1 MKKRELVYSE
11 LDKRNIIAIR
21 ESNQTL
27 LVNRNRTLSII
38 DSDRSILTDK
48 RGFRYCRQID
58 LEIFNNNTEHYI
70 YFMI

>member
-1 MKKRELVYSE
+1 MKKLELVYSE
-11 LDKRNIIAIR
+11 TDKRDIYAIR
-21 ESNQTL
+21 ETNTTI
-27 LVNRNRTLSII
+27 LVKRKRIKPII

-58 LEIFNNNTEHYI
+58 LEIFNNNKEHYI